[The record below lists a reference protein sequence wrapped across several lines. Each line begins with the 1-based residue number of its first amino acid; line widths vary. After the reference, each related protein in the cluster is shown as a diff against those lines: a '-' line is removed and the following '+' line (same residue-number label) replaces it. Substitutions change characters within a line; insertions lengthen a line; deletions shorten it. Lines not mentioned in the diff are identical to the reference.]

1 MAVSALSAGVYLAIV
16 IATFSFFYPILAAR
30 PITWNAW
37 HQRMW
42 IDKWVIGPG

>member
-1 MAVSALSAGVYLAIV
+1 
-16 IATFSFFYPILAAR
+16 LAAR

>member
-1 MAVSALSAGVYLAIV
+1 MFAY
-16 IATFSFFYPILAAR
+16 FYPILAAHGLN
-30 PITWNAW
+30 WHQW